1 MSLVFERQIDG
12 PATHAIVIGV
22 GAYAHLPGGD
32 GVPFPDHQSMEQL
45 TSPPHSARAFAKWLT
60 GDYRNPTKPLA
71 SLDLLIS
78 EAQGNEFTLPNGEVK
93 QIEPA
98 ILENVDRAVLT
109 WKDRGDKSP
118 DHLMIFFFCG
128 HGITGGPITSLLLE
142 DFGKRSDRPLKQA
155 IDFNSFY
162 QGMAKCKARQQC
174 YFVDACRV
182 ASPTLIEAHNY
193 AGEPIIY
200 GSTQPSGKRRAPV
213 YYSTVL
219 GSRAYGRTDAPSV
232 FTEVLIRAF
241 DGAGSDDVDG
251 DWRVDTQM
259 LNRGISYLLE
269 REIGETTGLEQVC
282 PVDGLTRFT
291 LHYLDRRPVVPVTV
305 GCRPTGAN
313 NVVVLSY
320 CYMDG
325 SNEVE
330 RLPPQSSDWN
340 IDVEEGT
347 YCFSAK
353 LKGRTYRPNNE
364 GIGVRPPFRRV
375 NIEVTS

>member
-1 MSLVFERQIDG
+1 MSLVFEKQIDG
-12 PATHAIVIGV
+12 PATHAMVIGV
-22 GAYAHLPGGD
+22 GPYAHLPGGD
-32 GVPFPDHQSMEQL
+32 GVLFPDHEGMGQL
-45 TSPPHSARAFAKWLT
+45 TSPPHSARAFANWLMR
-60 GDYRNPTKPLA
+60 DYRNPAKPLA
-71 SLDLLIS
+71 SLELLVS
-78 EAQGNEFTLPNGEVK
+78 DTQGNEFMLPNGDVK
-93 QIEPA
+93 QIERA
-98 ILENVDRAVLT
+98 ILPRVDSAVLD
-109 WKDRGDKSP
+109 WKDRGDRSP

-128 HGITGGPITSLLLE
+128 HGIAGGPITTLLLE
-142 DFGKRSDRPLKQA
+142 DFGERPDRPLKQA
-155 IDFNSFY
+155 IDFNGFY
-162 QGMAKCKARQQC
+162 HGMDKCTARQQC

-182 ASPTLIEAHNY
+182 ASPTLIEAYDY
-193 AGEPIIY
+193 AGDPIIY

-213 YYSTVL
+213 YYSTVV
-219 GSRAYGRTDAPSV
+219 GSRAYGRTGAPSV
-232 FTEVLIRAF
+232 FTEVLLRAF

-269 REIGETTGLEQVC
+269 REIGETAGLEQVS

-305 GCRPTGAN
+305 GCKPTEVNDAA
-313 NVVVLSY
+313 VLSY
-320 CYMDG
+320 CYKDG

-340 IDVEEGT
+340 IDIEEGT

-353 LKGRTYRPNNE
+353 VQGRTYRRNNE

-375 NIEVTS
+375 HIEVTS